1 MGKGLQL
8 SVVIPAY
15 CEEDNLKNILPRLKT
30 VLDSLKEEYEVL
42 VIGPTDTLDGSGGV
56 CNTTGA
62 RYIKREK
69 GNSYGD
75 AVRTGIK
82 FSSGENIIFMDA
94 DGSHTPE
101 FITSLYS
108 YRKEY
113 DVVIASRYV
122 NGGGSENSRLLK
134 LLSFIVNATY
144 SAFLNL
150 NCRDVSNGFK
160 LYKRSQLEGL
170 SLASNNFDIIEEML
184 YKLKRSIKPL
194 KIIEIPYFFKERELG
209 RSKRNLIIFALSY
222 LFTLARLRM
231 RR

>member
-1 MGKGLQL
+1 MSKGLQL
-8 SVVIPAY
+8 SIVIPAY

-42 VIGPTDTLDGSGGV
+42 VIGPTDTLDGSESV

-62 RYIKREK
+62 HYIKREE

-82 FSSGENIIFMDA
+82 FSRGEYIIFMDA

-101 FITSLYS
+101 FITNLYS
-108 YRKEY
+108 YHKEY

-122 NGGGSENSRLLK
+122 KGGGSENSKILK

-160 LYKRSQLEGL
+160 LYKRSQLKTL
-170 SLASNNFDIIEEML
+170 NLVSDNFDIIEEIL
-184 YKLKRSIKPL
+184 YKFKKSIKSL
-194 KIIEIPYFFKERELG
+194 KIIEIPYFFKEREFG
-209 RSKRNLIIFALSY
+209 HSKRNLIIFALSY